1 MVWHRMDKPRLESLK
16 KDLGYLMI
24 ILSFAFYGGLLLVPF
39 ASFSAEVKI
48 ILSSALVILGE
59 ASFWI
64 AVLIMGR
71 HMISQFRNLDWRSWV
86 VRFAEKFQN
95 RP

>member
-1 MVWHRMDKPRLESLK
+1 MDKPRLESIK

-24 ILSFAFYGGLLLVPF
+24 VLSFASYGGLLLVPF

-48 ILSSALVILGE
+48 ILSSTLIILGE

-64 AVLIMGR
+64 AVLILGEAYDFT
-71 HMISQFRNLDWRSWV
+71 IQEPGL
-86 VRFAEKFQN
+86 EILGCQIC
-95 RP
+95 

>member
-1 MVWHRMDKPRLESLK
+1 MDKPRLESIK

-24 ILSFAFYGGLLLVPF
+24 VLSFASYGGLLLVPF

-48 ILSSALVILGE
+48 ILSSTLIILGE

-64 AVLIMGR
+64 AVLILGR